1 MVDSALK
8 DLTKLPVMPAL
19 PKTRAVMQPK
29 PTPSGMIGAAELGPA
44 LSELNEAERQA
55 SMKVGEADI
64 EIEKAKRQEKGQEA
78 EKRAELVGRMATE
91 ARELPERTALTE
103 ARTEFGNMAFVPTK
117 ETTQDLAGIFSL
129 MSIVGMVVG
138 KGNAQLAMSSMNGM
152 LEGYQKGRADLYKKE
167 LTQFDKNFKAM
178 QSKVMTLEKELS
190 EAMELK
196 KLDRE
201 KGDLAITMALAKAES
216 PVLNAMRNRLGDVAV
231 SNGVQEAKKT
241 VVTLATMVNDIQ
253 GKADA
258 RTDAAAARAQ
268 QERLTKESNR
278 RADERARLAREQQKA
293 LADAKAGQPGKQGQ
307 NALTFASRVYGNI
320 ENATNDLVNL
330 TNLPAVAESP
340 IFAGMIG
347 ADRDTVLRNIT
358 AFAARKVTD
367 KDQRAFE
374 QIANSLDAALARLE
388 AQGLANGSTRGA
400 IASFSA
406 LKPREGDDA
415 INMAIYLARVKQEI
429 ETGIKVHAEMPG
441 ATPGQKQNNVR
452 NIERINKTVPF
463 SVEDTLNVLKANRKP
478 LGKKMEQLLNQPQIV
493 PNTTMQPQAEQQK
506 VMPSQS
512 KLKEYADK
520 VHGGD
525 VDKATSY
532 LQSQGYKYE

>member
-8 DLTKLPVMPAL
+8 DITKLAVMPAL

-29 PTPSGMIGAAELGPA
+29 PTPEGMIGAAELGPA
-44 LSELNEAERQA
+44 LSEISEAERQS
-55 SMKVGEADI
+55 SMRVGEADI
-64 EIEKAKRQEKGQEA
+64 AIEEAKRQEKAQEA
-78 EKRAELVGRMATE
+78 ELRSELVGRMATE
-91 ARELPERTALTE
+91 ARELPERKALTE

-178 QSKVMTLEKELS
+178 QSKVLTLEKELS

-216 PVLNAMRNRLGDVAV
+216 PLLNAMRNRLGDVAV
-231 SNGVQEAKKT
+231 SNGVQDTKKT
-241 VVTLATMVNDIQ
+241 LITLATMVNDLQ
-253 GKADA
+253 GKANAREDA
-258 RTDAAAARAQ
+258 DRIAR
-268 QERLTKESNR
+268 ENRLA
-278 RADERARLAREQQKA
+278 ADERARLSREQAKQ
-293 LADAKAGQPGKQGQ
+293 LAELRASQPGRQGQ
-307 NALTFASRVYGNI
+307 HALTFASRVYGNI
-320 ENATNDLVNL
+320 ENAVNDLVNL

-347 ADRDTVLRNIT
+347 ADRATVLQNIT
-358 AFAARKVTD
+358 AFAARKVTNQ
-367 KDQRAFE
+367 DQRAFE

-406 LKPREGDDA
+406 LKPREGDEA

-478 LGKKMEQLLNQPQIV
+478 LGVKMEQLLNQPQIV
-493 PNTTMQPQAEQQK
+493 PNTTMQPQ
-506 VMPSQS
+506 
-512 KLKEYADK
+512 D
-520 VHGGD
+520 G
-525 VDKATSY
+525 
-532 LQSQGYKYE
+532 QSQYQIGQVIKKGNKTYRITGLDDPNDPDIEEVK